1 MNKKSTYSINENFFK
16 TWDNQMSYIL
26 GFCFAD
32 GSLCENSLS
41 IKIRKGDRELLQKI
55 NTAMNSTYPIK
66 SNKNAVR
73 LRISNPVI
81 IRDLKNLGL
90 KGTKSKRKFPDVP
103 DEFLSSFLR
112 GFFDGDGWISV
123 RKNRKEICIGCVSCD
138 YEFLKKLVKRIN
150 DKLNLSVNN
159 LRPRKY
165 KTKKG
170 KISVLYQIDW
180 YSENALNIIRF
191 LYDTLDSNDL
201 YLERKFIKQ
210 KIAREIYKKVTK
222 TNTIKNLKGKINMP
236 IKLFLRKCLYEDK
249 LKVSKIAEK
258 LGVSPGTIYEWV
270 KKFRIKLPPRKT
282 VKICPICGKKFKKS
296 NKKYCSLHCAI
307 IGRHTG
313 KIVNCVIC
321 GKKIY
326 RPAYW
331 FKTNT
336 NPLCSTKCHGKL
348 KKILLQKRIVRRDKN
363 GRFVAYNSRG
373 LDERE

>member
-1 MNKKSTYSINENFFK
+1 
-16 TWDNQMSYIL
+16 
-26 GFCFAD
+26 
-32 GSLCENSLS
+32 
-41 IKIRKGDRELLQKI
+41 
-55 NTAMNSTYPIK
+55 
-66 SNKNAVR
+66 
-73 LRISNPVI
+73 
-81 IRDLKNLGL
+81 
-90 KGTKSKRKFPDVP
+90 
-103 DEFLSSFLR
+103 
-112 GFFDGDGWISV
+112 
-123 RKNRKEICIGCVSCD
+123 
-138 YEFLKKLVKRIN
+138 LKKLVKRIN

-170 KISVLYQIDW
+170 KISVLYKIDW

-236 IKLFLRKCLYEDK
+236 IKLFLKKCLYEDK

-296 NKKYCSLHCAI
+296 NKKYWTKMVDLLLI
-307 IGRHTG
+307 IQG
-313 KIVNCVIC
+313 
-321 GKKIY
+321 
-326 RPAYW
+326 
-331 FKTNT
+331 
-336 NPLCSTKCHGKL
+336 
-348 KKILLQKRIVRRDKN
+348 VR
-363 GRFVAYNSRG
+363 
-373 LDERE
+373 